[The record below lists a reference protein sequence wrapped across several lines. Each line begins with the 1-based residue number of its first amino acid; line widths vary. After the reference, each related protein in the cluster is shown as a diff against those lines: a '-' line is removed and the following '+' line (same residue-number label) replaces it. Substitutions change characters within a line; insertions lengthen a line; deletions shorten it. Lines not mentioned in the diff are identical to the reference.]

1 MSNGAMEQTVRSGS
15 TTTLPSRARLDCKG
29 IVGTLTN
36 GKLSYINYKLHF
48 PKNRPKWWEES
59 LSAILCTTLQLAIAT
74 LPLLAMLASL
84 LFKEAKIYL
93 APHAKTVGILSVP
106 YKKGN
111 YST

>member
-1 MSNGAMEQTVRSGS
+1 M
-15 TTTLPSRARLDCKG
+15 
-29 IVGTLTN
+29 
-36 GKLSYINYKLHF
+36 
-48 PKNRPKWWEES
+48 
-59 LSAILCTTLQLAIAT
+59 